1 MIESEFNVN
10 KISKKY
16 TDQVGY
22 SINLLKDIS
31 FNSSSSNFITF
42 LAPAGAGKSSLLKI
56 LAGLDKP
63 TTGNIETKLLKRAF
77 IPSSPSSFPW
87 LSVYDNISFN
97 SKLGNEEVLE
107 IINKVGLTGYENHL
121 PNNKS
126 EGFRFRISLGRALSN
141 NPDMIIIDEPFNNL
155 NTATRSEI
163 YSMLRK
169 IFVNFAIPFILGT
182 TNITEAIL
190 LSDEIYLMKKN
201 PGEIIDK
208 LTIDLPKDRT
218 HDLIDSNEFVSVRTK
233 IESIFK
239 VRADRQLYNF
249 SI

>member
-1 MIESEFNVN
+1 
-10 KISKKY
+10 
-16 TDQVGY
+16 
-22 SINLLKDIS
+22 LLKDIS
-31 FNSSSSNFITF
+31 FNSDSINFTTL
-42 LAPAGAGKSSLLKI
+42 LAPVGSGKSSLLKI

-63 TTGNIETKLLKRAF
+63 TTGNIDTNLMKRVF

-87 LSVYDNISFN
+87 LSVYDNIAFN
-97 SKLGNEEVLE
+97 SKLSNEQILE
-107 IINKVGLTGYENHL
+107 IINQVGLSGYENHF
-121 PNNKS
+121 PHNKS

-141 NPDMIIIDEPFNNL
+141 NPDMIIIDEPFDNL

-169 IFVNFAIPFILGT
+169 IFINNSIPFILGT

-208 LTIDLPKDRT
+208 IAIELPRDRT
-218 HDLIDSNEFVSVRTK
+218 PSIIDSDEFISVRTK
-233 IESIFK
+233 IESVFK